1 MQWANWF
8 KVYRI
13 KTLLMI
19 QYSKMES
26 FINEVKYAQI
36 HKTLNPI
43 NHNPCRTV

>member
-1 MQWANWF
+1 MKWANRF

-19 QYSKMES
+19 QYSKIES
-26 FINEVKYAQI
+26 FTKEVKYAQI

-43 NHNPCRTV
+43 NHKPCRTV